1 MDRRTL
7 FGVAV
12 ILLLFSAWG
21 IGNLMY
27 TMPHI
32 YGGGEIMPE
41 YDFDERQGEAAYIEA
56 GGVIVLFRIV
66 VIIIVAAG
74 VIGIVIGILQKDK
87 DMVVDIGAGL
97 VGLVIGLVI
106 FSGAYWFMYRLPD
119 MEDIG
124 DTTNGQGAGETVSGF
139 FFGSIGG
146 LMILLVCIA
155 FVALVVFSK
164 MKVYLD
170 KKIVAPEEKDV
181 KDMVSQALDKTVD
194 DLYSGKDIRST
205 IMRCYQQ
212 MCLALEDTGVSNAE
226 FMTPREFTKLA
237 IAKLDISRNTLKE
250 MTKLFEEARYSV
262 HELGDD
268 MRNRA
273 LKNLNLLKDDLG
285 GMKDE
290 GN

>member
-1 MDRRTL
+1 
-7 FGVAV
+7 
-12 ILLLFSAWG
+12 
-21 IGNLMY
+21 
-27 TMPHI
+27 
-32 YGGGEIMPE
+32 
-41 YDFDERQGEAAYIEA
+41 
-56 GGVIVLFRIV
+56 
-66 VIIIVAAG
+66 
-74 VIGIVIGILQKDK
+74 
-87 DMVVDIGAGL
+87 
-97 VGLVIGLVI
+97 
-106 FSGAYWFMYRLPD
+106 
-119 MEDIG
+119 
-124 DTTNGQGAGETVSGF
+124 
-139 FFGSIGG
+139 
-146 LMILLVCIA
+146 MILLVCIA